1 LALSGS
7 AMTARVYVR
16 SLRVVRRDSDS
27 LLVLA
32 LRASAGSGAHA
43 EATRQVVLLVL
54 VAQLLAAAQHDGPPH
69 AGQRAPRQLRAR
81 RSRRLHM
88 ESLTGRRPR
97 G

>member
-1 LALSGS
+1 
-7 AMTARVYVR
+7 M
-16 SLRVVRRDSDS
+16 VRRDPAF
-27 LLVLA
+27 LLVIA

-43 EATRQVVLLVL
+43 EAARQVVLLVL

-69 AGQRAPRQLRAR
+69 AAQRAPRHLRAR

-88 ESLTGRRPR
+88 ESLSGRRPR